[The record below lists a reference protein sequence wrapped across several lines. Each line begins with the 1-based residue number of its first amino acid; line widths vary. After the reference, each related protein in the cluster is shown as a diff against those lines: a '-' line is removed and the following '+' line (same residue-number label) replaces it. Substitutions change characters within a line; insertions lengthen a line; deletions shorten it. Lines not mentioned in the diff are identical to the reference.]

1 MDSGRKESGAQSHLR
16 QEWRRVRLPRE
27 TVGSAI
33 RHLNPVYEVNPL
45 ALLLVSLQ
53 GIRYS
58 PSDDCLPRL
67 VHVTFATLW
76 PHGDTDTLLI

>member
-16 QEWRRVRLPRE
+16 HEGHCVRLPRG

-45 ALLLVSLQ
+45 ALPLVSLQ
-53 GIRYS
+53 GIGYI
-58 PSDDCLPRL
+58 PSDDCIML
-67 VHVTFATLW
+67 ASSTLCLRRF
-76 PHGDTDTLLI
+76 GDTVT